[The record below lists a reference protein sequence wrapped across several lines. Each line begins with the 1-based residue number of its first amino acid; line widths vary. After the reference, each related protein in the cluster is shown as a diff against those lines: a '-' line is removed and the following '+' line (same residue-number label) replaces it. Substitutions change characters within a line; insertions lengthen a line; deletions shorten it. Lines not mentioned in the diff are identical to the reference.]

1 MYGDHVVGDLF
12 SIFESYVA
20 LTANRRGEVA
30 KLRGFHF
37 VCRVSVIFPV
47 PYVDSL
53 IYPDSYMLSLIVNL
67 TSHGCDVVTEKIALP
82 RRRILHG

>member
-37 VCRVSVIFPV
+37 LYVVFQLSFLFP
-47 PYVDSL
+47 
-53 IYPDSYMLSLIVNL
+53 MLIV
-67 TSHGCDVVTEKIALP
+67 
-82 RRRILHG
+82 